1 MSHWQADEVA
11 HKAEGDYP
19 EQRHAGAVGLG
30 PEYGKG
36 ASTGDQLQGWKE
48 EIVGKITH
56 NDDKVQHGHDLRTGE
71 INEGRRRKM

>member
-11 HKAEGDYP
+11 HKSEGGYP

-36 ASTGDQLQGWKE
+36 AVNTLFLTRQSWIL
-48 EIVGKITH
+48 
-56 NDDKVQHGHDLRTGE
+56 
-71 INEGRRRKM
+71 